1 LGPGAAGFNDFGV
14 IDISDT
20 RVVIN
25 GHKSI
30 GMTHRLG
37 TTMRTGLMT
46 AGLDDTA
53 PEEPAANCLGDLLRP
68 ADVSCDDGRRIWNAS
83 STGIPP

>member
-1 LGPGAAGFNDFGV
+1 
-14 IDISDT
+14 
-20 RVVIN
+20 
-25 GHKSI
+25 
-30 GMTHRLG
+30 
-37 TTMRTGLMT
+37 MT